1 MADEV
6 YTPSEEETRII
17 KAIRRR
23 FDISLRESSVRRRQ
37 WRRNEQLVYGDHYAI
52 FKKLDKAKSR
62 IVLNLIFETVE
73 TIMPLLAEI
82 LPKPDVLPEPT
93 QTEGPIDMSEMM
105 EMAQKMEDGIY
116 HQWRKAEADEVWMMA
131 LKAALIYGNSPIRM
145 LPGEQYLDLD
155 LIDIF
160 SWFPDPFAGR
170 FKKAQWYITAAPTY
184 LTEIAR
190 IYGADKVRGLKGEGR
205 LDQYR
210 SFHLFPEQH
219 RERKAAATTGNLMEQ
234 SGSADYGGTGELAHG
249 DQLDQ
254 CLLIDLWC
262 AHEIEDDI
270 DRLDQGEAPAPR
282 ETYLHATIAS
292 DRLLVEPED
301 SDHEIGSPPFTDIVN
316 YPQPNSLWG
325 IGEPEQL
332 ESLNLAADVI
342 LSEAV
347 DGAVLGGNPPIKATR
362 DLQIDNPH
370 GIKTGPRETIWLPT
384 RASVVEW
391 MQAKGLPPEMLS
403 LPMLLMDM
411 ANSVSGVSDVVKG
424 RREGAVTAASAIER
438 LQQAAQSRIRF
449 KEQYSIRVPLGHIY
463 NHIARFIQNNVDEP
477 VAFLK
482 RDRATGD
489 FRASS
494 YSAGDFEGQ
503 KFWIRAG
510 VPLTENKAELIQL
523 LTELAP
529 LLNLPPDVLL
539 ELMPSEIRDMILAV
553 LNRKRKEGVLAGLD
567 MEQLTPEEQ
576 AILQSGDEDAI
587 MNLLIS
593 LQQRGAYSPLQ
604 QNLISPEQGAP
615 GQGPAAGGAIPVGAG

>member
-6 YTPSEEETRII
+6 YTPGEAETQIV
-17 KAIRRR
+17 KAVRRR
-23 FDISLRESSVRRRQ
+23 FDISLRESADRRRQ

-52 FKKLDKAKSR
+52 FKNLDKTKSR
-62 IVLNLIFETVE
+62 IILNLIFETIE
-73 TIMPLLAEI
+73 TIMPHLAEI

-93 QTEGPIDMSEMM
+93 QTEGPINITELM
-105 EMAQKMEDGIY
+105 ELARKMEDGIY
-116 HQWRKAEADEVWMMA
+116 HQWRKAEADETWMMA

-145 LPGEQYLDLD
+145 LPGEQYIDIE

-170 FKKAQWYITAAPTY
+170 FKKAQWYATASPVY

-190 IYGADKVRGLKGEGR
+190 IYGPEKVRGLKGEGR

-219 RERKAAATTGNLMEQ
+219 RDRKAGTTPRNLMEQ
-234 SGSADYGGTGELAHG
+234 SGSADYGRTGELAHG
-249 DQLDQ
+249 NMLDQ
-254 CLLIDLWC
+254 TLLIDLFC
-262 AHEIEDDI
+262 AHDLEDDI
-270 DRLDQGEAPAPR
+270 DPRPNQGEAPAPR
-282 ETYLHATIAS
+282 ETYLHATIAG
-292 DRLLVEPED
+292 DRLIVEPED
-301 SDHEIGSPPFTDIVN
+301 SDYEIGDQPFADIVN

-332 ESLNLAADVI
+332 ETLNLAADVI

-347 DGAVLGGNPPIKATR
+347 DGAVLAGNPPIMATKDLKA
-362 DLQIDNPH
+362 DNPH
-370 GIKTGPRETIWLPT
+370 GIKMGPRETIWLPT
-384 RASVVEW
+384 RASLVKWLE
-391 MQAKGLPPEMLS
+391 AKGLPKEMLA

-411 ANSVSGVSDVVKG
+411 ANSISGVSDVIKG
-424 RREGAVTAASAIER
+424 RREGAVTAASVIAR

-463 NHIARFIQNNVDEP
+463 NHIAKFIQNNVTEP
-477 VAFLK
+477 EAFLK

-489 FRASS
+489 YRPSS
-494 YSAGDFEGQ
+494 YSAGDFDGQ

-510 VPLTENKAELIQL
+510 VPLTENKSELIQL

-529 LLNLPPDVLL
+529 LLQLPPDVLL

-553 LNRKRKEGVLAGLD
+553 LNRKRKEGVLAGVD

-576 AILQSGDEDAI
+576 AILQGDDEDAI

-593 LQQRGAYSPLQ
+593 LQQRGVYSPQQ
-604 QNLISPEQGAP
+604 QNLMGAEQGAP
-615 GQGPAAGGAIPVGAG
+615 AQGNGQS

>member
-6 YTPSEEETRII
+6 YTPGEEETRIV
-17 KAIRRR
+17 KAVRRR
-23 FDISLRESSVRRRQ
+23 FDISLRESSDRRRQ

-52 FKKLDKAKSR
+52 FKNLDKSKSR
-62 IVLNLIFETVE
+62 IILNLIFETIE
-73 TIMPLLAEI
+73 TIMPHLAEI

-93 QTEGPIDMSEMM
+93 QTEELNITEMM
-105 EMAQKMEDGIY
+105 EKAQKMEDGIY

-131 LKAALIYGNSPIRM
+131 LKAALTYGNSPIRM
-145 LPGEQYLDLD
+145 LPGEQYIDIE

-170 FKKAQWYITAAPTY
+170 FKKAQWYVTASPVY

-190 IYGADKVRGLKGEGR
+190 IYGPDKVRGLKGEGR

-219 RERKAAATTGNLMEQ
+219 RDRKAGATTGNLMEQ
-234 SGSADYGGTGELAHG
+234 AGSADYGRAGEPG
-249 DQLDQ
+249 GRDMLDQ
-254 CLLIDLWC
+254 TLLIDLWC
-262 AHEIEDDI
+262 AHDLEENI
-270 DRLDQGEAPAPR
+270 DRLDQGEAPTPR
-282 ETYLHATIAS
+282 EKYLHATVAG

-301 SDHEIGSPPFTDIVN
+301 SDYETGDPPFTDIVN

-332 ESLNLAADVI
+332 ETLNLAADVI

-347 DGAVLGGNPPIKATR
+347 DGAVLAGNPPITATADMKAE
-362 DLQIDNPH
+362 NPH

-384 RASVVEW
+384 RASVVKWLE
-391 MQAKGLPPEMLS
+391 AKRLPSEMLA
-403 LPMLLMDM
+403 LPMLLIDM
-411 ANSVSGVSDVVKG
+411 ANGVSGVSDVIKG
-424 RREGAVTAASAIER
+424 RREGAVTAASAIAR
-438 LQQAAQSRIRF
+438 LQAAAQSRIRF

-463 NHIARFIQNNVDEP
+463 NHIARFIQNNVVEP
-477 VAFLK
+477 IAFLK

-489 FRASS
+489 YRASS
-494 YSAGDFEGQ
+494 YSAGDFEGE

-523 LTELAP
+523 LAELAP
-529 LLNLPPDVLL
+529 LLQLPPDVLL

-553 LNRKRKEGVLAGLD
+553 LNRKRKEGALAGVD
-567 MEQLTPEEQ
+567 MEQLSPEEQ
-576 AILQSGDEDAI
+576 AILQGDDEDAI

-593 LQQRGAYSPLQ
+593 LQQRGLYSPPQ
-604 QNLISPEQGAP
+604 QNLMGAE
-615 GQGPAAGGAIPVGAG
+615 QGPAVGGAKGAPAQSSGQS

>member
-6 YTPSEEETRII
+6 YTPGEPETQIV
-17 KAIRRR
+17 KAVRRR
-23 FDISLRESSVRRRQ
+23 FDISLRQSADRRRQ

-52 FKKLDKAKSR
+52 FKNLDKTKSR
-62 IVLNLIFETVE
+62 IILNLIFETIE
-73 TIMPLLAEI
+73 TIMPHLAEI

-93 QTEGPIDMSEMM
+93 QTEGPINITNLM
-105 EMAQKMEDGIY
+105 ELARKMEDGIY
-116 HQWRKAEADEVWMMA
+116 HQWRKAEADETWMMA

-145 LPGEQYLDLD
+145 LPGEQYIDIE

-170 FKKAQWYITAAPTY
+170 FKKAQWYITASPVY

-190 IYGADKVRGLKGEGR
+190 IYGPEKVRGLKGEGR

-219 RERKAAATTGNLMEQ
+219 RDRKAGTTPGNLMEQ
-234 SGSADYGGTGELAHG
+234 PGSADYGRTGELAHG
-249 DQLDQ
+249 NMLDQ
-254 CLLIDLWC
+254 TLLIDLFC
-262 AHEIEDDI
+262 AHDLEDDI
-270 DRLDQGEAPAPR
+270 DPRPNQGEAPAPR
-282 ETYLHATIAS
+282 ETYLHATIAG
-292 DRLLVEPED
+292 DRLIVEPED
-301 SDHEIGSPPFTDIVN
+301 SDYEIKDPPFTDIVN

-332 ESLNLAADVI
+332 ETLNLAADVI

-347 DGAVLGGNPPIKATR
+347 DGAVLAGNPPIMATKDLKA
-362 DLQIDNPH
+362 DNPH
-370 GIKTGPRETIWLPT
+370 GIKMGPRETIWLPT
-384 RASVVEW
+384 RASLVKWLE
-391 MQAKGLPPEMLS
+391 AKGLPPQMMG

-463 NHIARFIQNNVDEP
+463 NHIAKFIQNNVTEP
-477 VAFLK
+477 EAFLK

-489 FRASS
+489 YRPSS
-494 YSAGDFEGQ
+494 YSAEDFDGQ

-529 LLNLPPDVLL
+529 LLQLPPDVLL

-553 LNRKRKEGVLAGLD
+553 LNRKRKEGVLAGVD

-576 AILQSGDEDAI
+576 AILQGDDEDAI

-593 LQQRGAYSPLQ
+593 LQQRGVYSPQQ
-604 QNLISPEQGAP
+604 QNLMGAEQGAP
-615 GQGPAAGGAIPVGAG
+615 AQGNGQS